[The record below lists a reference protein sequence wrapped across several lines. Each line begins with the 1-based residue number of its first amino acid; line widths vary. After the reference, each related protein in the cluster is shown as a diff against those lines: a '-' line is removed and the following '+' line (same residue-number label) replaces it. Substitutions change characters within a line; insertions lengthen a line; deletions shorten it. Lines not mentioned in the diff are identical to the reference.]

1 MAQFAFYFDQGK
13 CTGCKTCQVSC
24 KETYKL
30 PVNNL
35 YRKVLNYQGGTWEP
49 NEATG
54 GYVPNGVFGYFAS
67 MACNHCVDP
76 ACVANCPTGAMRKDE
91 ETGLV
96 NSDPAVC
103 IGCGT
108 CRSACPYDAPRID
121 ADSNV
126 SRKCDGCLAR
136 VREDEEPMCVGACPL
151 RALEFGPIEEL
162 REKHGDLAQIPPMP
176 EPSTS
181 PNIVIGSCQAI
192 DSDAYDVGEGYVANP
207 LEVE

>member
-1 MAQFAFYFDQGK
+1 MTQYGFYFDSSR
-13 CTGCKTCQVSC
+13 CTGCKTCELVC
-24 KETYKL
+24 KDYHDLGPGILFRRVYDYEGGAWA
-30 PVNNL
+30 
-35 YRKVLNYQGGTWEP
+35 RKDDGTWKKTAF
-49 NEATG
+49 NYHVAL
-54 GYVPNGVFGYFAS
+54 S
-67 MACNHCVDP
+67 CNHCDSP

>member
-1 MAQFAFYFDQGK
+1 MTTQYGFFIDSAR
-13 CTGCKTCQVSC
+13 CTGCKTCELVC
-24 KETYKL
+24 KDYHDLGPGILFRRVYDYEGGAWA
-30 PVNNL
+30 
-35 YRKVLNYQGGTWEP
+35 RKDDGTWEKTAF
-49 NEATG
+49 NYHVAL
-54 GYVPNGVFGYFAS
+54 S
-67 MACNHCVDP
+67 CNHCDSP

>member
-1 MAQFAFYFDQGK
+1 MTQYGFYFDSSR
-13 CTGCKTCQVSC
+13 CTGCKTCELVC
-24 KETYKL
+24 KDYHDLGPGILFRRVYDYE
-30 PVNNL
+30 
-35 YRKVLNYQGGTWEP
+35 GGAW
-49 NEATG
+49 A
-54 GYVPNGVFGYFAS
+54 
-67 MACNHCVDP
+67 
-76 ACVANCPTGAMRKDE
+76 RKDE

>member
-1 MAQFAFYFDQGK
+1 MTQYGFYFDSSR
-13 CTGCKTCQVSC
+13 CTGCKTCELVC
-24 KETYKL
+24 KDYHDLGPGILFRRVYDYEGGAWA
-30 PVNNL
+30 
-35 YRKVLNYQGGTWEP
+35 RKDDGTWEKTAF
-49 NEATG
+49 NYHVAL
-54 GYVPNGVFGYFAS
+54 S
-67 MACNHCVDP
+67 CNHCDSP

-108 CRSACPYDAPRID
+108 CRS
-121 ADSNV
+121 
-126 SRKCDGCLAR
+126 
-136 VREDEEPMCVGACPL
+136 ACPL

>member
-1 MAQFAFYFDQGK
+1 M
-13 CTGCKTCQVSC
+13 
-24 KETYKL
+24 
-30 PVNNL
+30 
-35 YRKVLNYQGGTWEP
+35 
-49 NEATG
+49 
-54 GYVPNGVFGYFAS
+54 
-67 MACNHCVDP
+67 
-76 ACVANCPTGAMRKDE
+76 
-91 ETGLV
+91 